1 MYRFL
6 GIGLLAITLAACQ
19 PATTSP
25 TKTVNAPVSSA
36 ADTASTNDVIWQGG
50 TITPVQNGDD
60 ATMVLP
66 SLQADESSMVIEG
79 EMSEEGGYV
88 EPTDVVVML
97 VPDAALLAAVDALNE
112 AATDDTE
119 RGDIDTLEKA
129 IVAVEKQVE
138 VASLDPDLLVGHN
151 MEDLG
156 RDLGLPDFER
166 SEANVMI
173 WQYRLTTCVT
183 DFFLYLDGDTYV
195 VTAWAWRTPIIGT
208 VLDPE
213 SCKQELGNLADKN
226 A

>member
-6 GIGLLAITLAACQ
+6 GIVLLAITLAACQ

-25 TKTVNAPVSSA
+25 TKTVDVSASSA
-36 ADTASTNDVIWQGG
+36 ADTASSNDVIWQSGN
-50 TITPVQNGDD
+50 ITPVQNGDD
-60 ATMVLP
+60 ATTVLP

-79 EMSEEGGYV
+79 VMSEEDSYV

-97 VPDAALLAAVDALNE
+97 VPDAALQAAVDALNK
-112 AATDDTE
+112 AAAGDTE
-119 RGDIDTLEKA
+119 NTDIDTLEKA
-129 IVAVEKQVE
+129 IVAVEKQDE
-138 VASLDPDLLVGHN
+138 IASLDPNLLVGHN
-151 MEDLG
+151 MEALG

-173 WQYRLTTCVT
+173 WQYRLAACVT

-195 VTAWAWRTPIIGT
+195 VTAWAWRTPVVGT